1 MDKDRTQSHPVLEAA
16 MIDVRTHIAGIL
28 SPVKMSRRQR
38 AQIIDELERFIV
50 TDYRDEQRADAVT
63 DHELEQ
69 GTMT

>member
-1 MDKDRTQSHPVLEAA
+1 
-16 MIDVRTHIAGIL
+16 MIDVRTRIAGIL

-50 TDYRDEQRADAVT
+50 IDYRDEQRADAVM

>member
-1 MDKDRTQSHPVLEAA
+1 MEAA
-16 MIDVRTHIAGIL
+16 MIDVRTRIAGIL

-50 TDYRDEQRADAVT
+50 IDYRDEQRADAVM